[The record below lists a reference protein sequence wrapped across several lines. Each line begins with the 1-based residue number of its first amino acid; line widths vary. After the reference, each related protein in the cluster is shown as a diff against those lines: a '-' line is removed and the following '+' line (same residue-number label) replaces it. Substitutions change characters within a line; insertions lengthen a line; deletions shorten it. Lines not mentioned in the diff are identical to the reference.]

1 MKEFRRRKRNDHLV
15 GEQNT
20 LDYTRTKKPKYEG
33 NLYEKFPPLTDEE
46 LIGWSGTRKRLFD
59 SIREALPA
67 LGDQNAQE
75 HSIEIEDALDKYEKL
90 EQLIESEKKRSKK
103 NESRIK
109 KLISL
114 NDKYRKRTNYLDLQ
128 LNENDLTEPQ
138 LLRKAKRFGRLHRE
152 YLKRQPREADKRTI
166 DDLFNFLPKI
176 RKFKSTII
184 WLNQLSVSKKR
195 LNR

>member
-33 NLYEKFPPLTDEE
+33 NLYEKFPPLTGEE

-59 SIREALPA
+59 FIRDALPA

-114 NDKYRKRTNYLDLQ
+114 
-128 LNENDLTEPQ
+128 
-138 LLRKAKRFGRLHRE
+138 
-152 YLKRQPREADKRTI
+152 
-166 DDLFNFLPKI
+166 KI
-176 RKFKSTII
+176 IIKSAYS
-184 WLNQLSVSKKR
+184 NVEK
-195 LNR
+195 

>member
-75 HSIEIEDALDKYEKL
+75 DSIEIEEALDKYEKL
-90 EQLIESEKKRSKK
+90 E
-103 NESRIK
+103 
-109 KLISL
+109 
-114 NDKYRKRTNYLDLQ
+114 
-128 LNENDLTEPQ
+128 
-138 LLRKAKRFGRLHRE
+138 
-152 YLKRQPREADKRTI
+152 
-166 DDLFNFLPKI
+166 
-176 RKFKSTII
+176 
-184 WLNQLSVSKKR
+184 
-195 LNR
+195 